1 MSTAVIL
8 THEPIDLGSLG
19 ACSPGDGAQCLFAGI
34 VRNSNRGRPVTHLE
48 YEAFEEMARPLMES
62 IVVEA
67 EEKWNVTMITLVH
80 RLGRL
85 NVGETSVAVFV
96 TSPHRAQAFEA
107 CRYVIDTVKAK
118 VPIWKKE
125 FYGDGSAWIEGG
137 RS

>member
-1 MSTAVIL
+1 VIL
-8 THEPIDLGSLG
+8 THAPIDLGALG
-19 ACSPGDGAQCLFAGI
+19 ACAPGDGAQCLFAGV
-34 VRNSNRGRPVTHLE
+34 VRNSNHGRPVTHLE

-62 IVVEA
+62 IVREA
-67 EEKWNVTMITLVH
+67 GEKWKVTTITLVH
-80 RLGRL
+80 RLGHL
-85 NVGETSVAVFV
+85 DIGETSVAVFV

-107 CRYVIDTVKAK
+107 CRFVIDTVKAK